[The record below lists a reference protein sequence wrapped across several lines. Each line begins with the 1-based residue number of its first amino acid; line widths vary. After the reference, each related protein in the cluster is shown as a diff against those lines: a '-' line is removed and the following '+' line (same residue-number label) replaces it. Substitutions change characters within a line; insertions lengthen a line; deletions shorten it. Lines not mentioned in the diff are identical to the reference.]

1 MHSPHTPSPPSDAA
15 ASGGAGAS
23 GVGAESGS
31 RSVISPGM
39 LASVCAR
46 YDLGD
51 VQRVYAFNRGSR
63 RSPKAVVETAR
74 GRYLV
79 KRRER
84 GHDDPT
90 RVASS
95 HDLQLYLHAAGFPTP
110 ALLGTRLGNNSM
122 VQLDGLVFEVFEFV
136 EGESFDRTPGPCE
149 DAGRQLAKLHE
160 LVRGYEPRWP
170 SPVWNATAQHTTI
183 ARQLDEIAR
192 SNAAQRGTARQ
203 VVRTLRPLF
212 ARVAAGLAGRTTHD
226 QHTQML
232 HADWHP
238 GNMVFRGSTVAAVLD
253 FDAARQGP
261 VLFDL
266 AGGALQFSMTRVGVD
281 PDKWPDGLDAHRFA
295 AFLRGYGD
303 AALET
308 DLTSLPATM
317 AAALVGEVVGPI
329 AATGSFAGQDAVPFL
344 RMVTRK
350 AAWLLDHTPKLAAL
364 AERSARG
371 A

>member
-1 MHSPHTPSPPSDAA
+1 M
-15 ASGGAGAS
+15 
-23 GVGAESGS
+23 
-31 RSVISPGM
+31 ISPGT

-95 HDLQLYLHAAGFPTP
+95 HDLLLFLHATGFPTP

-136 EGESFDRTPGPCE
+136 EGEGFDRTPGPCE
-149 DAGRQLAKLHE
+149 DAGRQLATLHDR
-160 LVRGYEPRWP
+160 VRGYEPRWP
-170 SPVWNATAQHTTI
+170 TPVWTATAQHGAI
-183 ARQLDEIAR
+183 ARQLDRIAR
-192 SNAAQRGTARQ
+192 SDAAQRGTARQ
-203 VVRTLRPLF
+203 VVRSLRPLF
-212 ARVAAGLAGRTTHD
+212 ASVCAGLAGRTHLD
-226 QHTQML
+226 REAQML

-238 GNMVFRGSTVAAVLD
+238 GNMVFRGNAVAAVLD
-253 FDAARQGP
+253 FDAARKGP

-266 AGGALQFSMTRVGVD
+266 AGGALQFSITRVGVH

-295 AFLRGYGD
+295 AFLRGYGA
-303 AALET
+303 AALEA
-308 DLTSLPATM
+308 DLASLPATM
-317 AAALVGEVVGPI
+317 AAALIGEVVGPI
-329 AATGSFAGQDAVPFL
+329 AKTGSFAGQDAVPFL

-350 AAWLLDHTPKLAAL
+350 AGWLMDHAPKLAAL
-364 AERSARG
+364 AEQSARG
-371 A
+371 E